1 MVKNSIRAGACDSLW
16 WVPHSAGCGAQKK
29 AGTLALPA
37 RGTRGRQPGRFIWQ
51 LVGVLE
57 TYGSIFLIGTKV

>member
-1 MVKNSIRAGACDSLW
+1 MVKNSIRAGVSGSWSL
-16 WVPHSAGCGAQKK
+16 VPHSAGSGAQKK

-37 RGTRGRQPGRFIWQ
+37 PGTRGCQPGRFIWQ